1 MGVIKTVRRQLIGAG
16 IVPFQVT
23 NGNQVVF
30 YLAREKHVRQWRG
43 SLKWSGFEGGARMG
57 ESAIETADREFYEE
71 TIGAHHNSNV
81 SDELRRRD
89 YALEIITSH
98 PNHQQYVTYVKRFE
112 NFEKTVRRFA
122 LIRASVE
129 GAHALTRQ
137 LDGLRRGAKAADA
150 ETPPSIHDESPDD
163 MGLRVLNLRA
173 RRHALVQKIQ
183 EHCPMCIEVSYAK
196 DGLID
201 EYHIDECFVEKDA
214 VQPWTL
220 AEIARVL
227 RSGLAEKV
235 FRHSFIPILH
245 VLQREFQ

>member
-1 MGVIKTVRRQLIGAG
+1 MGAIKTARRQLIGAG

-71 TIGAHHNSNV
+71 TIGAHHNPNV

-98 PNHQQYVTYVKRFE
+98 PNHQQYVTYVKRFD
-112 NFEKTVRRFA
+112 NFEKAVRQFA
-122 LIRASVE
+122 LVRSSVE

-137 LDGLRRGAKAADA
+137 LDGLRGGAAADA
-150 ETPPSIHDESPDD
+150 YAPSIHDDVPDD
-163 MGLRVLNLRA
+163 LGLRVLNLRA
-173 RRHALVQKIQ
+173 RRHALVRKIQ
-183 EHCPMCIEVSYAK
+183 EHCPMCIEVTYSK

-201 EYHIDECFVEKDA
+201 KYQIDECFVEKDA

-220 AEIARVL
+220 PEIARVL